1 MSYGPLAYAGL
12 ARALSGDAISKAE
25 LALGKDHATV
35 IELRWRYAQAIFRFH
50 FFGHGDYRG
59 DLMKSIR
66 RHIGVLA
73 RSSRVLGIEHP
84 TTQNIAASL
93 SLCFDEQLGWSVDD
107 TPAELLAV
115 RPLLD
120 DFPADLAGRLGSIVD
135 SDDEGDTPEIALV
148 YQARR
153 EREEKKSREQSAK
166 WWADYARD
174 EWKGRTRR
182 KKVESPDD
190 IDITKL

>member
-1 MSYGPLAYAGL
+1 MRRS
-12 ARALSGDAISKAE
+12 
-25 LALGKDHATV
+25 ATP
-35 IELRWRYAQAIFRFH
+35 
-50 FFGHGDYRG
+50 
-59 DLMKSIR
+59 R
-66 RHIGVLA
+66 RQSAKPQWDVGVG
-73 RSSRVLGIEHP
+73 R
-84 TTQNIAASL
+84 
-93 SLCFDEQLGWSVDD
+93 LCFDEQLGWSVDD

-153 EREEKKSREQSAK
+153 EREERKSREQSAK
-166 WWADYARD
+166 WAADYSRD

-182 KKVESPDD
+182 KKGESSDKSIPV
-190 IDITKL
+190 

>member
-1 MSYGPLAYAGL
+1 MYLITTCASCAAPLEPTGTGVKQCSRCKTRYCSASCQ
-12 ARALSGDAISKAE
+12 R
-25 LALGKDHATV
+25 DHWKK
-35 IELRWRYAQAIFRFH
+35 RGG
-50 FFGHGDYRG
+50 GH
-59 DLMKSIR
+59 K
-66 RHIGVLA
+66 
-73 RSSRVLGIEHP
+73 
-84 TTQNIAASL
+84 TTCEKIAANGGA
-93 SLCFDEQLGWSVDD
+93 ERGWSVDD

-120 DFPADLAGRLGSIVD
+120 DFPADLADRLGSIVD

-166 WWADYARD
+166 WAADYSRD

-182 KKVESPDD
+182 KKGESSDKSIPV
-190 IDITKL
+190 

>member
-1 MSYGPLAYAGL
+1 MPVYLITSCASCAAPLEPTGTGVKQCSRCKTRYCSASCQ
-12 ARALSGDAISKAE
+12 R
-25 LALGKDHATV
+25 DHWKK
-35 IELRWRYAQAIFRFH
+35 RG
-50 FFGHGDYRG
+50 GH
-59 DLMKSIR
+59 
-66 RHIGVLA
+66 
-73 RSSRVLGIEHP
+73 GIEHP

-153 EREEKKSREQSAK
+153 EREEKESREQSAK
-166 WWADYARD
+166 WAADYSRG

-182 KKVESPDD
+182 KKVESPDA
-190 IDITKL
+190 IVVP